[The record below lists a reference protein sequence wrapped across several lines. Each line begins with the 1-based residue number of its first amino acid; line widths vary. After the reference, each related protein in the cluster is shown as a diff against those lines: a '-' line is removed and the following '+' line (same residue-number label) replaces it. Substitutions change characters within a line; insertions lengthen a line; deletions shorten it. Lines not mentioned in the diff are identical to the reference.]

1 MPASIAVQ
9 TGARLTQGV
18 HGLNAA
24 RGACLVVSHAMC
36 LMPLCHLR
44 FGLQSLLVQ
53 KSTFFSCRWRLDD
66 GPEAWKR
73 DWHLSC
79 RVRKG
84 EAEASVSLRSNVAD
98 TERRGM
104 EIYRELGLLTETE
117 FDKLSGQTSSST
129 VLKLDVES
137 DVPNQWGNKVGKFYI
152 VSLED
157 LTCAQIHSMRRMK
170 IYTDLS
176 VSHEQLLLEAANQII
191 SSQGSATFDNLATV
205 QVKSL
210 PRNVKDESGWGRI
223 LSLNELMDKCDTLF
237 EKKNAKKRPADE
249 AEPEED
255 QPQSDD
261 DAGKVVQGPKAS
273 DRLSAKSKELLKRQK
288 RVAGAGKRG
297 VPKQHE
303 EEEAASTVLESDLPK
318 ELAQVAAALLKQ
330 ERIMVYVEGVP
341 SLLAYSFFSNSNPG
355 LGQGFGN
362 HSYLRRSASA
372 RG

>member
-1 MPASIAVQ
+1 
-9 TGARLTQGV
+9 
-18 HGLNAA
+18 
-24 RGACLVVSHAMC
+24 
-36 LMPLCHLR
+36 
-44 FGLQSLLVQ
+44 
-53 KSTFFSCRWRLDD
+53 
-66 GPEAWKR
+66 
-73 DWHLSC
+73 
-79 RVRKG
+79 
-84 EAEASVSLRSNVAD
+84 
-98 TERRGM
+98 M

-318 ELAQVAAALLKQ
+318 ELAQVAAALKSIPKCFQGMDVNKILLKQ